1 MSEIGPKLL
10 TADVAKLLRRDVR
23 TVHRMV
29 NAGRLKAVRVP
40 GYKGPLLY
48 DPDDVE
54 RLRVELLG
62 EGDAPQPVQAR
73 AS

>member
-29 NAGRLKAVRVP
+29 NAGRLKAERVP

-62 EGDAPQPVQAR
+62 EDGQPATSS
-73 AS
+73 AGAA